1 MNHETV
7 ERVARAIHRV
17 LEKDDLSVFVGDFGD
32 GEYVDIDGYVNLL
45 DCAADAIKA
54 YRQVCE
60 IVPET
65 PEGELKPCP
74 FCGAITL
81 G

>member
-1 MNHETV
+1 MNHKTV

-17 LEKDDLSVFVGDFGD
+17 LEKDNLSVYVGDFGD

-54 YRQVCE
+54 YREATNAVDATE
-60 IVPET
+60 
-65 PEGELKPCP
+65 
-74 FCGAITL
+74 
-81 G
+81 